1 MLSEDLDPA
10 LADIERDFSRWHAW
24 RGVSGLLYASRR
36 MTSPPVVLRDEN
48 TTELRAQIRSW
59 EDTHR

>member
-10 LADIERDFSRWHAW
+10 LADIERDFPRWHAW
-24 RGVSGLLYASRR
+24 RGVSGLFYSSRG